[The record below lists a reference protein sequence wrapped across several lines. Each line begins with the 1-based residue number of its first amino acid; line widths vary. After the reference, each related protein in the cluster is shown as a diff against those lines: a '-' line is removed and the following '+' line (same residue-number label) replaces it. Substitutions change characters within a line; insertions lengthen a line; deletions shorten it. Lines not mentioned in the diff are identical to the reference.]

1 MWKNFFYFSKSERR
15 VILLLTVTLGLLC
28 IATPLVWHI
37 RRQNTVTIAEPDSI
51 DAFIAGLT
59 KQKQPSKHRYASRE
73 REEVIVEY
81 HDFDPNKAD
90 SVELRRLGLPS
101 FIAHNILR
109 YRAKGGVFRNPQ
121 SLARIYGLS
130 DEAFKTLEPY
140 IVISEEYTRKPI
152 RQIDTVM
159 LREEKEEPRYPV
171 KLPEGTV
178 VDLNEADTTL
188 LRQIPG
194 IGSALSKMIVDY
206 RERLG
211 GYASV
216 EQVLEVNHVDA
227 SMCRWF
233 KVGTPSLRQLRVN
246 HDGLDRL
253 RRHPY
258 MDFYKA
264 KAIIEYRRKRGQI
277 KSLSR
282 IALFEEF
289 SEKDLKKLQPYLSFE

>member
-1 MWKNFFYFSKSERR
+1 MY
-15 VILLLTVTLGLLC
+15 
-28 IATPLVWHI
+28 
-37 RRQNTVTIAEPDSI
+37 
-51 DAFIAGLT
+51 
-59 KQKQPSKHRYASRE
+59 
-73 REEVIVEY
+73 
-81 HDFDPNKAD
+81 
-90 SVELRRLGLPS
+90 
-101 FIAHNILR
+101 
-109 YRAKGGVFRNPQ
+109 
-121 SLARIYGLS
+121 
-130 DEAFKTLEPY
+130 
-140 IVISEEYTRKPI
+140 
-152 RQIDTVM
+152 
-159 LREEKEEPRYPV
+159 

-233 KVGTPSLRQLRVN
+233 KVGTSSLRQLRVN